1 MKKNEIKLYNVVAP
15 VWYAYWLLLPLA
27 WPWVLA
33 SNFVIDSI
41 VLIIG
46 MYVLK
51 ICDKMKTYWKCIFS
65 VYVLGFLADIL
76 GSGIIVGVMYLMGK
90 SKIEYRGD
98 ELYLT
103 IPGLIITSALIFVA
117 NYFISFRKFE
127 KKNRLKMSIIFAVA
141 TAPYLFL
148 VPGVYN

>member
-1 MKKNEIKLYNVVAP
+1 MKKNEIKLYNIVAP
-15 VWYAYWLLLPLA
+15 VWYAYWLLLPKT

-33 SNFVIDSI
+33 LNFVIDSI

-51 ICDKMKTYWKCIFS
+51 ICDKMKTFWKCIFW
-65 VYVLGFLADIL
+65 VYMLGFAADIL
-76 GSGIIVGVMYLMGK
+76 GSQAIMLFWEITR
-90 SKIEYRGD
+90 INFRGD

-103 IPGLIITSALIFVA
+103 IPGLIITSAFIFLF
-117 NYFISFRKFE
+117 NYFISFRNIE
-127 KKNRLKMSIIFAVA
+127 NKKRLKLSIIFAVA